1 MKCMETNRRPPLWWA
16 IITLATHPISFL
28 PCHWPSLN
36 NESCWLKGFSVLSAW
51 VMDTPPVLFHPPQQH
66 WGKCLCRGVET
77 YTTANKDR
85 HWHCIPPLFS
95 SGNWL
100 QAFQLF
106 TLLNNVGLHLY
117 LSLSW
122 LVILIWRLSNG
133 RVNGRWQD
141 FNRKSLS
148 LFLDV

>member
-1 MKCMETNRRPPLWWA
+1 MMKCMETNQRPPLWWA

-51 VMDTPPVLFHPPQQH
+51 VMDTPPVPFTHHNSTEAGVSVAGWRLTPPPIRTVT
-66 WGKCLCRGVET
+66 GTVFL
-77 YTTANKDR
+77 
-85 HWHCIPPLFS
+85 LS
-95 SGNWL
+95 SRNWL

-106 TLLNNVGLHLY
+106 TLLNNVSLRLY